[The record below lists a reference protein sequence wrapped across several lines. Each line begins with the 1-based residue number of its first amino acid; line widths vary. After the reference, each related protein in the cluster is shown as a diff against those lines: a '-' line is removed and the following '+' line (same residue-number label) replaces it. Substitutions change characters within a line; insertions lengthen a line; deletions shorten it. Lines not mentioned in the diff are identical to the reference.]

1 MKEENYFL
9 YRTDQQTSEGLSS
22 SVSLLI
28 QNLAYHFEVVSLKV
42 CLEIGTFV
50 YSIVNLKCLT

>member
-1 MKEENYFL
+1 MKEENYCL
-9 YRTDQQTSEGLSS
+9 YSTNQQTSEGLSS
-22 SVSLLI
+22 FVSMLI
-28 QNLAYHFEVVSLKV
+28 QNIAYHFEVVSLKV